1 MTVAE
6 HIEIDTQK
14 YRRMLGR
21 LLPKAIRTE
30 EENERMLAEINK
42 LMSKGEENLS
52 PEEGELLNLMAIL
65 IEAFE
70 EEHYPLPQSPPGSKV
85 KMLME
90 DRGLRAVDL
99 VPVLGSRSRVS
110 ELLSGK
116 RLPSKAQA
124 KALAEF
130 FHLPVE
136 LFI

>member
-6 HIEIDTQK
+6 HVEIDTQK

-30 EENERMLAEINK
+30 EENERMLAEVNR

-70 EEHYPLPQSPPGSKV
+70 EEHYPMPQSPPGSKV

-90 DRGLRAVDL
+90 DRGLRPTDL

-116 RLPSKAQA
+116 RPPSKAQA